1 MSGLVDQLVNGLTLG
16 SQYALVAAGL
26 ALVFGVLEIVNF
38 AQGELVM
45 VGAYLLYAGSAYLGL
60 PYPVA
65 ALATVAGMVVV
76 GIAFYLVV
84 VHRILHRGWQ
94 VQLVAT
100 LAVSI
105 VLVNLATVVEGSL
118 PKTVYSEQSVH
129 TVQLAGTTVAVQRL
143 VVLGVTAVTFGL
155 LVVFLHR
162 TRTGRAMRALAQNRE
177 AAVVVGLPAARIGL
191 VTVATA
197 AALAGVAAAT
207 ITPLYSAS
215 PTMGTLL
222 AVKAFAAVIMG
233 GFGNVGGAV
242 LSGFVLGVSEALA
255 IGYVSSAY
263 ADVIVFSVMI
273 AVLLVRPHGLFGRVV
288 RA

>member
-1 MSGLVDQLVNGLTLG
+1 MSGLLEQLVNGLTLG

-26 ALVFGVLEIVNF
+26 ALIFGVLEIVNF
-38 AQGELVM
+38 AHGELVM
-45 VGAYLLYAGSAYLGL
+45 VGAYLLYAGATYLGL

-65 ALATVAGMVVV
+65 ALGTVAGMVIF
-76 GIAFYLVV
+76 GIGFYLAV

-105 VLVNLATVVEGSL
+105 VLINLAIVVEGSL
-118 PKTVYSEQSVH
+118 PKTVFSELSVR
-129 TVQLAGTTVAVQRL
+129 TVDLGGVTIATQRL
-143 VVLGVTAVTFGL
+143 VVLGATGITFAA
-155 LVVFLHR
+155 LVWFLHR
-162 TRTGRAMRALAQNRE
+162 TRTGQAMRALAQNRE

-191 VTVATA
+191 VTVAIA
-197 AALAGVAAAT
+197 AAMAGVAAAT

-222 AVKAFAAVIMG
+222 AIKAFAAVIMG
-233 GFGNVGGAV
+233 GFGNVTGAV
-242 LSGFVLGVSEALA
+242 LSGFVLGISEALA
-255 IGYVSSAY
+255 IGYISSAY
-263 ADVIVFSVMI
+263 ADVIVFSIMI

>member
-1 MSGLVDQLVNGLTLG
+1 VSGLLDQLVNGLTLG

-26 ALVFGVLEIVNF
+26 ALIFGVLEIVNF
-38 AQGELVM
+38 AHGELVM

-76 GIAFYLVV
+76 GIGFYLAV

-118 PKTVYSEQSVH
+118 PKTAYSEQSVH
-129 TVQLAGTTVAVQRL
+129 TVHLAGTPIAVQRL
-143 VVLGVTAVTFGL
+143 VVLGVTAITFGA

-177 AAVVVGLPAARIGL
+177 AAVVVGLPATRIGL
-191 VTVATA
+191 ATVATA

-222 AVKAFAAVIMG
+222 SVKAFAAVIMG

-242 LSGFVLGVSEALA
+242 LSGFVIGISEALA
-255 IGYVSSAY
+255 IGYLSSAY